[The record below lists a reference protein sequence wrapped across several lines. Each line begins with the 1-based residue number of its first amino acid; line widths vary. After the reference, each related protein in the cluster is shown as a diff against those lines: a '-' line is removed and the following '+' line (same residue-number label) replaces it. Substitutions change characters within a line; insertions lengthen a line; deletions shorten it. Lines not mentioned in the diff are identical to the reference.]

1 MSLADRLRGAHRA
14 PLEQGVCAV
23 CIYYDTLS
31 VEERADFDAWIA
43 DGGSVTA
50 LWRACAA
57 DPVHPV
63 QVRAPRFRELIND
76 HHRGGSRVA
85 C

>member
-1 MSLADRLRGAHRA
+1 MQAG
-14 PLEQGVCAV
+14 QCAV
-23 CIYYDTLS
+23 CVYYDALS
-31 VEERADFDAWIA
+31 VEDRAQFDAWIA

-57 DPVHPV
+57 DPVRPV
-63 QVRAPRFRELIND
+63 RVRRVRFCELVND
-76 HHRGGSRVA
+76 HHRGDTYVA